1 MGEMF
6 NVVSLGNDFYL
17 EYQNEQT
24 GWQMKTKLLSPTA
37 VKQYEDLMEEFGDAE
52 DKLLYTFVANL

>member
-24 GWQMKTKLLSPTA
+24 GWRMKTKLLSPTE
-37 VKQYEDLMEEFGDAE
+37 VRQWEDLMEEFGDAE
-52 DKLLYTFVANL
+52 DKLLSTFVDHP

>member
-24 GWQMKTKLLSPTA
+24 GWQMKTKLLSPTE
-37 VKQYEDLMEEFGDAE
+37 VRQYEDLMEEFGDAE
-52 DKLLYTFVANL
+52 DKLLSNFVDNL

>member
-1 MGEMF
+1 MF

-24 GWQMKTKLLSPTA
+24 GWQMKTKLLSPTE
-37 VKQYEDLMEEFGDAE
+37 VRQYEDLMEEFGDIE
-52 DKLLYTFVANL
+52 DRLLSTFVDNH